1 MSTSIHRLLKKQQGM
16 SLLEILVALAL
27 GAALF
32 GALSVNVVDHRRN
45 LNKGLDDVERA
56 FRFAASESAL
66 RNALIRLHI
75 KLGTEENLQQSYSLQ
90 YGPAGS
96 FVLPKS
102 ILKEAGSESEKEDK
116 KKQQKKMSRRFNKIE
131 EFQES
136 EKELEPL
143 IRFVGIGTS
152 LKENLIT
159 EGEASLFTY
168 PTGEKDS
175 AIVILASDDEVA
187 YVEISPFTMEFERE
201 YKPLTLEGVGEE
213 EILEKQRELAD
224 EIFSEWKNKK

>member
-1 MSTSIHRLLKKQQGM
+1 M

-32 GALSVNVVDHRRN
+32 GALSVSVVDHRRN
-45 LNKGLDDVERA
+45 LNKGLDDIERA

-90 YGPAGS
+90 HGPSGS

-102 ILKEAGSESEKEDK
+102 ILKEAGNESESEREDK
-116 KKQQKKMSRRFNKIE
+116 KKKEKKMSRQFNKIE

-187 YVEISPFTMEFERE
+187 YVEVSPFTMEFERE